1 VSRPLRRR
9 ILLAQSLSGKGVLP
23 LTLLALATMDSPSP
37 SCATRRPVLR
47 VPRCPAGPAHRRLP
61 TRRQLA
67 AGGGD
72 GGAVL
77 LPLWLGLLLLYLLLA
92 DRVTTAHAASRDLYD
107 VLGVARSADSSTIKR
122 AFRKLSIKYHPDKN
136 AGDKNAESAYVEIT
150 SAYEVLSNKQ
160 KRNVYDRYGHEGL
173 KNNAGSGR
181 GSGGGMDPFG
191 DDEDGGFFDNFFGTG
206 GGRRQRQQEAR
217 SPDMVIPLTVSLD
230 AMYNGEVVQASRQRQ
245 VICSSWS
252 DCESRCMTCGGTGY
266 TVTTRR
272 IGPGFIQQVRS
283 SCLSCGGSGKI
294 VTECSTCPHGQFEQA
309 EQVLLIE
316 IVRGAFDGQRVAF
329 EEMADELP
337 GHATG
342 SLVFVVDEVPHE
354 TFRRDGDD
362 LHVRLPLTL
371 AEALVGVD
379 RSVTHLDGRAVS
391 IKTAGVTKPLHK
403 QRVAGQGMPR
413 ADGDSAGDL
422 VVEFWVDFPEKL
434 TDAQQEAVV
443 AVFGAPPKASEL
455 AGVAAP
461 VADGAEAKESKE
473 EL

>member
-1 VSRPLRRR
+1 
-9 ILLAQSLSGKGVLP
+9 
-23 LTLLALATMDSPSP
+23 MDSPSP
-37 SCATRRPVLR
+37 SFASRRPVLR
-47 VPRCPAGPAHRRLP
+47 LPRGPAGPAHRRLL
-61 TRRQLA
+61 TRRRRA

-72 GGAVL
+72 VEVL
-77 LPLWLGLLLLYLLLA
+77 RLRLCVGLLVLYLLLA
-92 DRVTTAHAASRDLYD
+92 DRITAAHAASRDLYD
-107 VLGVARSADSSTIKR
+107 VLGVAHSADASTIKR

-136 AGDKNAESAYVEIT
+136 AGDKNSESAYVEIT

-173 KNNAGSGR
+173 KNNAGSGS

-191 DDEDGGFFDNFFGTG
+191 DEEDGGFFDNFFGTG
-206 GGRRQRQQEAR
+206 GGRHQRQQEAR
-217 SPDMVIPLTVSLD
+217 SPDMVIPLTVSLE

-329 EEMADELP
+329 EEMADEVP
-337 GHATG
+337 GRVTG
-342 SLVFVVDEVPHE
+342 SLVFVVDEAPHQ

-379 RSVTHLDGRAVS
+379 RSVTQLDGRAVS
-391 IKTAGVTKPLHK
+391 IKAAGVTKPLHK

-422 VVEFWVDFPEKL
+422 VVEFWVDFPEQL

-443 AVFGAPPKASEL
+443 QAFGAPPKASE
-455 AGVAAP
+455 AVGAAAP
-461 VADGAEAKESKE
+461 AADGEREANESKE